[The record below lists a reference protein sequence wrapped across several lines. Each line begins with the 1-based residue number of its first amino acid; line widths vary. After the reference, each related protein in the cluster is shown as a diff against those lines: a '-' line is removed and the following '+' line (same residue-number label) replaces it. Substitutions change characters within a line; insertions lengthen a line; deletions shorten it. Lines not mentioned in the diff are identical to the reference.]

1 MAGSFALVQYLRF
14 FKGSV
19 DFHKWQNYFIGQA
32 VDGYD
37 YQGFR
42 SSGVLTNR
50 SSDENGVSI
59 EMPANPSIL
68 GMMETA
74 IGDQWLC
81 ESIVYRLT
89 DPTSA
94 ATKVVASRFI
104 GEVLGVSTDM
114 VTIKFELGAG
124 IDALTAQIPGRK
136 ITSALVGSLPQI

>member
-1 MAGSFALVQYLRF
+1 MAGSFALVQFLRF
-14 FKGSV
+14 FKGGT
-19 DFHKWQNYFIGQA
+19 DFLKWQNYFVDQTI
-32 VDGYD
+32 DGYV
-37 YQGFR
+37 YQGFK

-50 SSDENGVSI
+50 SADENGISI

-89 DPTSA
+89 DPSSA
-94 ATKVVASRFI
+94 ATRVVAARFI

-114 VTIKFELGAG
+114 VTIGFELGAG

-136 ITSALVGSLPQI
+136 ITSALVGSMPLI

>member
-1 MAGSFALVQYLRF
+1 M
-14 FKGSV
+14 KC
-19 DFHKWQNYFIGQA
+19 
-32 VDGYD
+32 
-37 YQGFR
+37 
-42 SSGVLTNR
+42 
-50 SSDENGVSI
+50 DENGISI

-89 DPTSA
+89 DPSNA
-94 ATKVVASRFI
+94 ATRVVAARFI

-114 VTIKFELGAG
+114 VTIGFELGAG

-136 ITSALVGSLPQI
+136 ITSALVGSMPLI

>member
-14 FKGSV
+14 FKGGT
-19 DFHKWQNYFIGQA
+19 DFFKWQNYFIDQS
-32 VDGYD
+32 VDGYV
-37 YQGFR
+37 YQGYR

-50 SSDENGVSI
+50 SSDENGISI

-68 GMMETA
+68 VVMEAA

-89 DPTSA
+89 DPTNA
-94 ATKVVASRFI
+94 ATKVVVSRFI
-104 GEVLGVSTDM
+104 GEVLSVSTNM
-114 VTIKFELGAG
+114 VTITFELGAG

-136 ITSALVGSLPQI
+136 ITSALVGSMPQI